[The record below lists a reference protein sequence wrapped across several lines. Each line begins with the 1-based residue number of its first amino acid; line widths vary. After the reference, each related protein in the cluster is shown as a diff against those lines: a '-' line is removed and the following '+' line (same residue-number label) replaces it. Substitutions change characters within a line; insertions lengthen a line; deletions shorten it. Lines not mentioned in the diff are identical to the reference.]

1 MANEPRQK
9 PCSRR
14 SLTLCPG
21 NPLAASSSVIKAIP
35 PSKTWPSCWKSGVKN
50 SSDITKMLALGQQVI
65 GWLAGEQTKLTLCC
79 AGLPKNFTALV

>member
-1 MANEPRQK
+1 
-9 PCSRR
+9 
-14 SLTLCPG
+14 
-21 NPLAASSSVIKAIP
+21 LAASSSVIKAIP

-65 GWLAGEQTKLTLCC
+65 GWLAGEQTKLTLCG